1 MTPRIC
7 VVSALYHPD
16 LGGLG
21 RQAQL
26 LSERLRKEG
35 VKLFVIARKME
46 VNGRAAFSPS
56 VEVVRVPSLFPKHH
70 ILEEI
75 SLKNILISM
84 VFSLGCLG
92 VLIRR
97 RRSYDL
103 VHFHGASIPL
113 FVALPVLKWMG
124 KKVVAKVAAAN
135 LGTEAGSLSG
145 NYGFLGNLLARL
157 VLRVDA
163 FVAISDEIRDGLLR
177 DDVPSEQIH
186 NISNFIDP
194 EIFYPPAL
202 DEKVRLKAKF
212 GYAENPLLLFAGRLV
227 PRKGVEYLLEAW
239 QEVCPYFQEARLL
252 LLGDGPLLKHLKETA
267 FRLDIEGTCRFAGR
281 VDNVAEYLRA
291 ADIFVLPS
299 LQEGL
304 SNSLLEAMATR
315 LPVVATR
322 IGGVVDVI
330 RDGENGLLVAPSSGR
345 ELAAGIRAV
354 LGDAA
359 LGERLAW
366 AAMETIRASYGLE
379 SRVARYKDLYES
391 CFMTRKG
398 TPPR

>member
-1 MTPRIC
+1 
-7 VVSALYHPD
+7 
-16 LGGLG
+16 
-21 RQAQL
+21 
-26 LSERLRKEG
+26 
-35 VKLFVIARKME
+35 
-46 VNGRAAFSPS
+46 
-56 VEVVRVPSLFPKHH
+56 
-70 ILEEI
+70 
-75 SLKNILISM
+75 
-84 VFSLGCLG
+84 
-92 VLIRR
+92 
-97 RRSYDL
+97 
-103 VHFHGASIPL
+103 
-113 FVALPVLKWMG
+113 MG

>member
-1 MTPRIC
+1 MTPRVC

-26 LSERLRKEG
+26 LSERLRADG
-35 VKLFVIARKME
+35 VELFVIARKMK
-46 VNGRAAFSPS
+46 VNSRAAFSPS
-56 VEVVRVPSLFPKHH
+56 VEVIRVPSLFPKHH

-75 SLKNILISM
+75 SLKNILISGI
-84 VFSLGCLG
+84 FSLGCLG

-97 RRSYDL
+97 RKSYDL

-113 FVALPVLKWMG
+113 FVALPFLKWMG

-145 NYGFLGNLLARL
+145 KYWFLGNLLARL
-157 VLRVDA
+157 VRWVDA
-163 FVAISDEIRDGLLR
+163 FVAISDEIREGLLR
-177 DDVPSEQIH
+177 DGVPSERIH
-186 NISNFIDP
+186 SISNFIDP
-194 EIFYPPAL
+194 EIFYPPTSR
-202 DEKVRLKAKF
+202 EKARLKAKF
-212 GYAENPLLLFAGRLV
+212 GYAGIPLLLFSGRLV
-227 PRKGVEYLLEAW
+227 PRKGVEFLLEAW
-239 QEVCPYFQEARLL
+239 REVCPGFPEAKLL
-252 LLGDGPLLKHLKETA
+252 LLGDGPLLKDLEETA
-267 FRLDIEGTCRFAGR
+267 IRLDINGTCRFAGR

-291 ADIFVLPS
+291 GDIFVLPS

-345 ELAAGIRAV
+345 ELAAGMRA
-354 LGDAA
+354 LLRDAA
-359 LGERLAW
+359 LGERLAC
-366 AAMETIRASYGLE
+366 AAMETIHASYGLE

-398 TPPR
+398 IPHR